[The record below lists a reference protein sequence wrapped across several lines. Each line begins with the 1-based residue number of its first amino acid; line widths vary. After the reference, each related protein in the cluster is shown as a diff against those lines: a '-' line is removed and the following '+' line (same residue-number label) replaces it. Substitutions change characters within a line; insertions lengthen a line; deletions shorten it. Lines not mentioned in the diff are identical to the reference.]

1 MGNEIVTKSDM
12 RIIAARSQTQDAF
25 EAVGI
30 IRDSHHPALAG
41 VCFLDKGDLYRPLW
55 QDRESQPRLLLSQAC
70 SYGYLPFDMWL
81 CLVVLQ

>member
-30 IRDSHHPALAG
+30 IRDSHHPVLAG
-41 VCFLDKGDLYRPLW
+41 VCFLDDK
-55 QDRESQPRLLLSQAC
+55 EVAERLRN
-70 SYGYLPFDMWL
+70 
-81 CLVVLQ
+81 CLNLIQ